1 MADFTKNVVSLITLL
16 LFLVGTGLTGYGIF
30 RTNEMSEKHL
40 DETYII
46 PSQVLNGLTVM
57 FLLYLTSTS
66 NFSASYKFLV
76 IILLVGGMI
85 LEIYLTSYADR
96 EAESVAAYVFISLN
110 FLVRAFFLIDLLQGE
125 WVSPITYTAKP
136 VQQVIKDN
144 VMKPVQEAVN
154 TVIPKTS
161 VSEVLSP
168 KPAKSESTTDK
179 QLRNKWDKL
188 RDILQAKPEGL
199 DKDSRNDAWKNVIL
213 PAEESGRTDIKEV
226 LKEAVGKLKDKDGN
240 PIPLNSVD
248 AVGGRKRS

>member
-40 DETYII
+40 DEAYII

-66 NFSASYKFLV
+66 NFSASYKFLI

-96 EAESVAAYVFISLN
+96 KAESIAAYVFISLN

-125 WVSPITYTAKP
+125 WVSPIRYTAKP

-144 VMKPVQEAVN
+144 VMKPVEQAVKE
-154 TVIPKTS
+154 VISAPKED
-161 VSEVLSP
+161 V
-168 KPAKSESTTDK
+168 KPVIDDTGREIIS
-179 QLRNKWDKL
+179 KWDKL
-188 RDILQAKPEGL
+188 KGILRSKPEGINP
-199 DKDSRNDAWKNVIL
+199 DSEKDAWKSVVR
-213 PAEESGRTDIKEV
+213 PAKDEGRTDIKEV